1 MTTERGDKMRRW
13 MAEARAQKK
22 LTQQELALEV
32 NVSQRAIAAYELG
45 DRNPSV
51 KTAQRL
57 GEVLCIPWTR
67 FYEEPEEEKA

>member
-1 MTTERGDKMRRW
+1 MRRW

-57 GEVLCIPWTR
+57 GEVLGIPWTR
-67 FYEEPEEEKA
+67 FYEEPEEEEA